1 MSVHFVFPNDHTQSA
16 WLNQTRALNVVRRAP
31 AAAGSVR
38 GCAEPRSRRAGAAGS
53 PRSSPAGTGAV
64 ERRRST
70 GGHGEASGGSAA
82 LGLPRGAPC
91 AAGSGAP
98 GLLAARSVR
107 RNPPSPTP
115 GSFRHGTH
123 SAGSSGRSSV
133 IRRTLTLSTPGAA
146 GGAGKVR
153 STSYV
158 PYRGSF
164 MGEGCRD
171 QRGINDTLLPKCV
184 TPGNHL

>member
-53 PRSSPAGTGAV
+53 PAELSCRYRSRRAAEEHRGTRRGLGRQRCIRAAPRSP
-64 ERRRST
+64 
-70 GGHGEASGGSAA
+70 
-82 LGLPRGAPC
+82 
-91 AAGSGAP
+91 
-98 GLLAARSVR
+98 VR
-107 RNPPSPTP
+107 RGQRSPWTPRCQECPKKPPFAPP

-133 IRRTLTLSTPGAA
+133 IRRALTLSTPGAS
-146 GGAGKVR
+146 GGAREVR
-153 STSYV
+153 CTNNAS
-158 PYRGSF
+158 YRGSF